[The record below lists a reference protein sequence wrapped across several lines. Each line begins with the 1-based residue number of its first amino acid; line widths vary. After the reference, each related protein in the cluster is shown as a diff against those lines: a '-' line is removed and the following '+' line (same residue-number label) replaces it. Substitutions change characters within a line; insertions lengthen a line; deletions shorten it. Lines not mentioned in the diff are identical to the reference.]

1 MTAVEGLLSM
11 AVLKDKCL
19 PQATHQQIEHI
30 HESLLFYDEH
40 TFGASESVSDPLCEN
55 SQVQWGEKSAYA
67 WEAVKRTQMLYETS
81 VGLLQGD
88 LRRGKNPTLTIF
100 NTLNWKRSE
109 MLTVYIDFED
119 PPKPILRNNR
129 LSRTFVESSTDP
141 LSQRRVLLCNF
152 RRGYSAYG
160 IQDV

>member
-1 MTAVEGLLSM
+1 M

-109 MLTVYIDFED
+109 MLTVYIDFEVI
-119 PPKPILRNNR
+119 PRKPILRNNR
-129 LSRTFVESSTDP
+129 LSRNIQLKVQP
-141 LSQRRVLLCNF
+141 IRYRREGCYYAIL

>member
-1 MTAVEGLLSM
+1 M

-19 PQATHQQIEHI
+19 PQTTHQRIEHI

-109 MLTVYIDFED
+109 MLTV
-119 PPKPILRNNR
+119 
-129 LSRTFVESSTDP
+129 
-141 LSQRRVLLCNF
+141 
-152 RRGYSAYG
+152 
-160 IQDV
+160 

>member
-1 MTAVEGLLSM
+1 MDYVTERYGDKIPAYESRISGLVDGRFRFCRKRNSGFTQNSFGYDSGRRLLSM

-109 MLTVYIDFED
+109 MLTVYIDL
-119 PPKPILRNNR
+119 K
-129 LSRTFVESSTDP
+129 
-141 LSQRRVLLCNF
+141 
-152 RRGYSAYG
+152 
-160 IQDV
+160 